1 MRPVCSGS
9 KTGTVLNLWRQGCC
23 LLMLRVERTTCPVGS
38 ETLFLR
44 KVRKGLHQGAQ
55 GGALTSA
62 IQIHNFSHIIITEDQ
77 VPS

>member
-44 KVRKGLHQGAQ
+44 KVRKGLHQGANVWKLKQ
-55 GGALTSA
+55 EEQA
-62 IQIHNFSHIIITEDQ
+62 ITGNRLI
-77 VPS
+77 